1 VLCYVTRVKETKR
14 WFYRRGH
21 QNVDGKSSTL
31 KITVYSKGLEHV
43 PFSVLSY
50 F

>member
-1 VLCYVTRVKETKR
+1 MKATKR

-43 PFSVLSY
+43 LFRVLSY